1 MIEKQDK
8 TELRSLLDAASI
20 GDQSAI
26 KSLYERCSLPLYR
39 ILKRMLK
46 VDTLAQDALQDVFV
60 KIWQRADQYD
70 HTLADPMT
78 WMSRIARNQAIDMLR
93 SQQVRVD
100 LDLASGD
107 DVLAELSDESP
118 NAWTMTDNASSLLH
132 CLETL
137 EPKPRLCVIRAYCEG
152 YSQEE
157 LSKQT
162 GAPLGTVKS
171 WIRRSLIALRQ
182 CLDGLDE

>member
-1 MIEKQDK
+1 MH
-8 TELRSLLDAASI
+8 AASI
-20 GDQSAI
+20 GDQTAV
-26 KSLYERCSLPLYR
+26 KSLYDHCSVPLYR
-39 ILKRMLK
+39 ILVRMLK

-70 HTLADPMT
+70 HTLSEPMT
-78 WMSRIARNQAIDMLR
+78 WMSRIARNQAIDVLR
-93 SQQVRVD
+93 SQQVRID

-107 DVLAELSDESP
+107 DVLAMLSDEGP
-118 NAWTMTDNASSLLH
+118 NAWTMTENASSLLH
-132 CLETL
+132 CLEEL

-157 LSKQT
+157 LSKQI